1 MHRTGS
7 ARSVGT
13 FCASAAQIRAVGS
26 AFAYG
31 PVISKGAGL
40 CVSPVCSTES
50 MSVRPYDVPRRTR
63 EMTH

>member
-7 ARSVGT
+7 ARSIGNILRER
-13 FCASAAQIRAVGS
+13 SQIRAVGS

-31 PVISKGAGL
+31 SVISRSAGL

-50 MSVRPYDVPRRTR
+50 MSVRPYDVPRGTR